1 LDNAVKLKYIN
12 VVGKHIFATFRAL
25 RRLHGII
32 MVISVDESEHVE
44 YPEGIVESAT
54 SDWLAGLNWNIEDLE
69 AYRIV
74 SN

>member
-1 LDNAVKLKYIN
+1 
-12 VVGKHIFATFRAL
+12 
-25 RRLHGII
+25 

-54 SDWLAGLNWNIEDLE
+54 SDWNIEDLE

>member
-1 LDNAVKLKYIN
+1 
-12 VVGKHIFATFRAL
+12 
-25 RRLHGII
+25 